1 MTGGAPRP
9 LSLVLPFQLRRVLY
23 ARARERTVRG
33 RLRIVYH
40 PIDPDAHDAAAP
52 VRPLGAGEVA
62 GDEEGDGD
70 PAVAA
75 AGLDLAG
82 RSQSTSF
89 TARDT
94 APRAGWRLTSA
105 AAAAAAAPPATD
117 LYASISV
124 LCASPLRSPLS
135 GGSDPIR
142 SSAR

>member
-52 VRPLGAGEVA
+52 VCPLGVGEVA

-70 PAVAA
+70 
-75 AGLDLAG
+75 L
-82 RSQSTSF
+82 RQ
-89 TARDT
+89 
-94 APRAGWRLTSA
+94 
-105 AAAAAAAPPATD
+105 
-117 LYASISV
+117 ASISR
-124 LCASPLRSPLS
+124 AAPSPHRSLRETRRRAR
-135 GGSDPIR
+135 GGG
-142 SSAR
+142 

>member
-9 LSLVLPFQLRRVLY
+9 LSLLLPFQLRRVLY

-52 VRPLGAGEVA
+52 VCPRGVGEVA
-62 GDEEGDGD
+62 GDDEGDGD

-75 AGLDLAG
+75 GLDLEG

-89 TARDT
+89 AARG
-94 APRAGWRLTSA
+94 AG
-105 AAAAAAAPPATD
+105 
-117 LYASISV
+117 
-124 LCASPLRSPLS
+124 
-135 GGSDPIR
+135 
-142 SSAR
+142 